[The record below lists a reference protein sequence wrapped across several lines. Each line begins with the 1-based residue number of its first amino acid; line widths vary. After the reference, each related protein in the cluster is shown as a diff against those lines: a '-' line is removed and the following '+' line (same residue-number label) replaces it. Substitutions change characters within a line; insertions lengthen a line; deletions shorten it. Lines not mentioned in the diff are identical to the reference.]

1 MLDLVQSYSI
11 KDFYPNEIYDG
22 RIYIE
27 IGDYKHDMFVRT
39 KAKAIYLAAK
49 KEHNAIK
56 VTTSCLSKNY
66 KKVLALIKESI
77 DSDILKEG
85 EDYIIFSIFG
95 LKTDLPICY

>member
-11 KDFYPNEIYDG
+11 KDFYPYNGCEG
-22 RIYIE
+22 KIYIE

-39 KAKAIYLAAK
+39 NAKAIYLAAK

-56 VTTSCLSKNY
+56 VTVSCLSQNY
-66 KKVLALIKESI
+66 KKLLSLIKESI

-95 LKTDLPICY
+95 LRTDLPICY